1 MNRKITIKRIF
12 SYTKNYRGYFIV
24 SIILA
29 AITVAT
35 TLTVPILIGKAI
47 DGMIGRGNVEFE
59 KISLVIGQI
68 GILVAITATSQWL
81 MNISNNIIVYGITKD
96 LRDESMEKISR
107 LPIRF
112 FDKTAYG
119 DIVSRV
125 IADVDQFGD
134 GLLLGFTQGFT
145 GLMTLAGTVIF
156 MFSVNIKMTIIVLV
170 STPLALLIAAFIS
183 KNSYKMFQMKN
194 ASRGETTALM
204 EEAISGE
211 NVIQAFG
218 MEDKAI
224 AEFDVLNKQLEVYSR
239 KGTFLSSLP
248 NPSTRF
254 VYALIYAALTCGGAY
269 LVIHGQITVGLMT
282 SFLGYATQFTKPFNE
297 MTDVTAQMQNAISC
311 AGRMFDLID
320 EDIEVPD
327 EPNAVDMEEPDGRVE
342 FKDVEFSYVQDKRLI
357 EDFNLRVEPGQ
368 RVAIVGPTGCGKTTL
383 INLLMRFY
391 DVNSGSISISG
402 IDIRNIKRRSLRNC
416 FGMVLQDTWL
426 SNGTIRDNIAMGMPD
441 ATDEEVEEAARDAY
455 ADGFIRKLKDGYNT
469 RVNGE
474 AGGLSQGQK
483 QLLCIARIM
492 LVKPKMLILDE
503 ATSSIDARTEV
514 KIQAAFDKLM
524 SGRTSFI
531 VAHRLSTI
539 QNADIILVMKDGKII
554 EKGNH
559 RELLALGGFY
569 NNLYNSQFHI

>member
-24 SIILA
+24 SMILA

-183 KNSYKMFQMKN
+183 K
-194 ASRGETTALM
+194 
-204 EEAISGE
+204 
-211 NVIQAFG
+211 
-218 MEDKAI
+218 
-224 AEFDVLNKQLEVYSR
+224 KQL
-239 KGTFLSSLP
+239 
-248 NPSTRF
+248 
-254 VYALIYAALTCGGAY
+254 
-269 LVIHGQITVGLMT
+269 
-282 SFLGYATQFTKPFNE
+282 
-297 MTDVTAQMQNAISC
+297 
-311 AGRMFDLID
+311 
-320 EDIEVPD
+320 
-327 EPNAVDMEEPDGRVE
+327 
-342 FKDVEFSYVQDKRLI
+342 
-357 EDFNLRVEPGQ
+357 
-368 RVAIVGPTGCGKTTL
+368 
-383 INLLMRFY
+383 
-391 DVNSGSISISG
+391 
-402 IDIRNIKRRSLRNC
+402 
-416 FGMVLQDTWL
+416 
-426 SNGTIRDNIAMGMPD
+426 
-441 ATDEEVEEAARDAY
+441 
-455 ADGFIRKLKDGYNT
+455 
-469 RVNGE
+469 
-474 AGGLSQGQK
+474 
-483 QLLCIARIM
+483 
-492 LVKPKMLILDE
+492 
-503 ATSSIDARTEV
+503 
-514 KIQAAFDKLM
+514 
-524 SGRTSFI
+524 
-531 VAHRLSTI
+531 
-539 QNADIILVMKDGKII
+539 
-554 EKGNH
+554 
-559 RELLALGGFY
+559 
-569 NNLYNSQFHI
+569 